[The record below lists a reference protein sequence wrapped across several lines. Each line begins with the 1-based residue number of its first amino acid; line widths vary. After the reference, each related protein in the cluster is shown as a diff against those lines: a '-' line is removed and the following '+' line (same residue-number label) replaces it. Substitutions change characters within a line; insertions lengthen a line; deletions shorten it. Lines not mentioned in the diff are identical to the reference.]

1 MSESGRIE
9 PPGHADV
16 TWPVSP
22 VRFAIVN
29 LKRLPAVLVMVIS
42 YLMGSIPF
50 SGLTAWLL
58 RRVDLRTYG
67 TGTVSGT
74 GLFRVAGFRPLV
86 VGGVLDVAKGAV
98 GPALAGLERPT
109 LAAAAGSAAVV
120 GHNWSIFLRGAGGR
134 GISPAMGS
142 MLVTGWPGSA
152 YMLGSLIL
160 GKALQATSLGAFCGF
175 VTLPTVM
182 SRARGSN
189 GSRAAWLLVIPML
202 AKRVL
207 GNQPL
212 PARGRAQIAATRL
225 LFDQDTPA
233 WPRLRRQ

>member
-1 MSESGRIE
+1 MVKR
-9 PPGHADV
+9 
-16 TWPVSP
+16 
-22 VRFAIVN
+22 
-29 LKRLPAVLVMVIS
+29 KRLPALVVIAVS
-42 YLMGSIPF
+42 YLVGSIPF
-50 SGLTAWLL
+50 SGLVAWLL

-74 GLFRVAGFRPLV
+74 GLYRVAGFRPLV

-98 GPALAGLERPT
+98 GPALAGADRPA
-109 LAAAAGSAAVV
+109 LGAMAGSAAVV
-120 GHNWSIFLRGAGGR
+120 GHNWSVFLGGSGGR

-152 YMLGSLIL
+152 YLLGSLVV

-175 VTLPTVM
+175 VTLPAVM
-182 SRARGSN
+182 WRARGRR
-189 GSRAAWLLVIPML
+189 GLVAAMTL
-202 AKRVL
+202 AVPLMVKRIL

-212 PARGRAQIAATRL
+212 PARDTAEMAMTRL

-233 WPRLRRQ
+233 WPRLRRE